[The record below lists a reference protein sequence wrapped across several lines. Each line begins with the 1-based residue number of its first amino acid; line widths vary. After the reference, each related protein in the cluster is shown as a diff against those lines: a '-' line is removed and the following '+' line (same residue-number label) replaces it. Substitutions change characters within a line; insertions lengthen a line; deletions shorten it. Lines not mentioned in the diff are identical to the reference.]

1 MALGVLKAGWLSA
14 SLGATV
20 PVARVRVR
28 LTLDLTLTLTLTLTR
43 P

>member
-1 MALGVLKAGWLSA
+1 MMNCQAMALSVLKAGWLSA

-20 PVARVRVR
+20 HLAQQPY
-28 LTLDLTLTLTLTLTR
+28 

>member
-1 MALGVLKAGWLSA
+1 MMNCQAMAVTVLKAGWLSA

-20 PVARVRVR
+20 PIIG
-28 LTLDLTLTLTLTLTR
+28 